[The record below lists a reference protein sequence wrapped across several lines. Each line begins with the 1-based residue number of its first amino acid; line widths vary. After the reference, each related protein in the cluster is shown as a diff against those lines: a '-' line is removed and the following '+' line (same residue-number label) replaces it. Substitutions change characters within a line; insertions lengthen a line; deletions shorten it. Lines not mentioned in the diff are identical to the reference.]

1 MTDAGL
7 ERARD
12 RLVQALGAEAVI
24 VEAERLEEYASDYTE
39 EAPRRPGL
47 VARPARVEEVQAL
60 TRIAAE
66 EGLSV
71 TVRVAGSNVGGLA
84 IPPEGGIVVDLRR
97 MNRIVEVNREDMVAV
112 IEPGVTWE
120 QLKAHL
126 QAEKI
131 PLRMGYPLSPPD
143 TSIVANCL
151 LDGLGNLSMRYG
163 AMADWIG
170 GLEVVLPDGSLC
182 RTGAPALL
190 PSPALRDASGGGAQP
205 LPPVW
210 FGRGPLPDL
219 SGLFVCFQGTTGIVT
234 KLGFQLWPEPPHRRR
249 TFILMYDRNGAF
261 RAMRE
266 LARRMICDDVGGLS
280 WPTGKMLFGVD
291 KPGERDPGEPEFFLY
306 LDLTGQ
312 TARELELRGEVLSE
326 VLDGLRREGF
336 ELEAPLDVATLV
348 RLNPRFAKLAD
359 FPTRLEFLVDHPGG
373 GLSWVGTYGPLSRFE
388 AYGDRGVAIMARHGF
403 APILVSRP
411 MKGGHFGVMRFIAT
425 FDKKSAEERAR
436 VREMSG
442 ELVDAGVELGFIPYK
457 TPPWVVERIRARLD
471 PGFLATLARVR
482 GALDP
487 RGTMAPRCWP
497 GTGPVPT
504 SPGRQG

>member
-1 MTDAGL
+1 MTNEAL
-7 ERARD
+7 ERARQ
-12 RLVQALGAEAVI
+12 RLVEELGAEAVI
-24 VEAERLEEYASDYTE
+24 GEPERLAEYATDYTE
-39 EAPRRPGL
+39 EEPRTPGL
-47 VARPARVEEVQAL
+47 VVRPARVEEVQAVV
-60 TRIAAE
+60 RIAGA
-66 EGLSV
+66 EGLSL
-71 TVRVAGSNVGGLA
+71 TTRVEGSNVGGLA
-84 IPPEGGIVVDLRR
+84 IPPVGGVVVDLRR
-97 MNRIVEVNREDMVAV
+97 MNRILEVNREDMVAV

-120 QLKAHL
+120 GLKAYL
-126 QAEKI
+126 KEKEI

-182 RTGAPALL
+182 RTGAPAL
-190 PSPALRDASGGGAQP
+190 SPI
-205 LPPVW
+205 W

-219 SGLFVCFQGTTGIVT
+219 TGLFVCFQGTTGIVT
-234 KLGFQLWPEPPHRRR
+234 KLGFQLWPEPPFRRR

-266 LARRMICDDVGGLS
+266 LAQRMICDDVGGLS
-280 WPTGKMLFGVD
+280 WVTGKMLFGVE
-291 KPGERDPGEPEFFLY
+291 KPAERDPGEPEFFLY

-312 TARELELRGEVLSE
+312 TARELELRGEVLGE
-326 VLDGLRREGF
+326 VLEGLRKDGF

-388 AYGDRGVAIMARHGF
+388 AYADGGIAIMERFGF
-403 APILVSRP
+403 PPILVSRP

-457 TPPWVVERIRARLD
+457 TPPWVVDRIRARLD
-471 PGFLATLARVR
+471 PGFLATLGKVR
-482 GALDP
+482 AALDP
-487 RGTMAPRCWP
+487 HGIMAPHCWP
-497 GTGPVPT
+497 IEGAKG
-504 SPGRQG
+504 G

>member
-24 VEAERLEEYASDYTE
+24 AEAERLEEYASDYTE

-47 VARPARVEEVQAL
+47 AVRPACVEEVQAVV
-60 TRIAAE
+60 RIAAA
-66 EGLSV
+66 EGQSL
-71 TVRVAGSNVGGLA
+71 TVRVSGSNVGGLA

-126 QAEKI
+126 REEKI

-170 GLEVVLPDGSLC
+170 GLEAVLPDGSLL
-182 RTGAPALL
+182 RAGAPAL
-190 PSPALRDASGGGAQP
+190 S
-205 LPPVW
+205 PVW

-291 KPGERDPGEPEFFLY
+291 RPGERDPGEPEFFLY

-312 TARELELRGEVLSE
+312 SARELELRGEVLAE
-326 VLDGLRREGF
+326 VLEGLRRDGF

-348 RLNPRFAKLAD
+348 RLNPRFKKLAE

-388 AYGDRGVAIMARHGF
+388 AYGDRGVAIMARYGF

-411 MKGGHFGVMRFIAT
+411 MKGGHFGVMRFITT
-425 FDKKSAEERAR
+425 FDKKSPEERAR
-436 VREMSG
+436 VRELNG
-442 ELVDAGVELGFIPYK
+442 ELIDAGVELGFIPYK
-457 TPPWVVERIRARLD
+457 TPPWVVERIRSKLD
-471 PGFLATLARVR
+471 PGFLETLARVR
-482 GALDP
+482 AALDP

-497 GTGPVPT
+497 G
-504 SPGRQG
+504 RQG

>member
-1 MTDAGL
+1 MTNGTL
-7 ERARD
+7 ERARA
-12 RLVQALGAEAVI
+12 RLVEALGAEAVV
-24 VEAERLEEYASDYTE
+24 VETGALDEYASDYTE

-47 VARPARVEEVQAL
+47 ALRPARVEEVQAL
-60 TRIAAE
+60 VRIASE
-66 EGLSV
+66 EGLSL

-84 IPPEGGIVVDLRR
+84 IPPEGGAVVDLRR

-126 QAEKI
+126 LAEKI

-182 RTGAPALL
+182 RTGAPAL
-190 PSPALRDASGGGAQP
+190 S
-205 LPPVW
+205 PVW

-219 SGLFVCFQGTTGIVT
+219 SGLFVCSQGTTGIVT

-266 LARRMICDDVGGLS
+266 LAQRMICDDVGGLS

-291 KPGERDPGEPEFFLY
+291 KPGARDPGEPEFFLY
-306 LDLTGQ
+306 LDLSGQ
-312 TARELELRGEVLSE
+312 SARELELRAEVLGE

-336 ELEAPLDVATLV
+336 ELEQPLDVPTLV
-348 RLNPRFAKLAD
+348 RLNPRFSKFAE

-388 AYGDRGVAIMARHGF
+388 AYGDRGVAIMERFGF

-425 FDKKSAEERAR
+425 FDKQSAEERAR

-457 TPPWVVERIRARLD
+457 TPPWVVERIRSRLD

-482 GALDP
+482 AALDP
-487 RGTMAPRCWP
+487 RGLMAPHCWP
-497 GTGPVPT
+497 VTA
-504 SPGRQG
+504 PGRQG